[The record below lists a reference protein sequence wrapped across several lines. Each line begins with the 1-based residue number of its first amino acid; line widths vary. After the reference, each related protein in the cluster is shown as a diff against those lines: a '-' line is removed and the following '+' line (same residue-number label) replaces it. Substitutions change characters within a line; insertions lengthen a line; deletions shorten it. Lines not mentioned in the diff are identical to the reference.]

1 MDYSTKDQ
9 YIPWYA
15 RSAFKIVLNIV
26 QVVLFIVTIWS
37 GGWGATLA
45 EIGKQAAAA
54 VLKQVLIRLA
64 IAIAIN
70 IAVSAVIK
78 ALSKVFGAKFAVV
91 GAIAAVAL
99 AAYGVSDVSGMQ
111 LPLASQVFMVAPAI
125 INGAIQAL
133 EVQCK
138 KMYKL

>member
-1 MDYSTKDQ
+1 MVG
-9 YIPWYA
+9 
-15 RSAFKIVLNIV
+15 VL
-26 QVVLFIVTIWS
+26 LF
-37 GGWGATLA
+37 A

-64 IAIAIN
+64 DAIAIN

-78 ALSKVFGAKFAVV
+78 ALSKVFGAKFAAVV

-111 LPLASQVFMVAPAI
+111 LPLASQVFMVAP
-125 INGAIQAL
+125 
-133 EVQCK
+133 C
-138 KMYKL
+138 YY